1 MNMTHSALS
10 AAVASLVTLLI
21 GFIWYHPNVFG
32 TAWMRAE
39 GLTDEELKKGN
50 MALIFGLTSLL
61 SFIAIVLFLKIDR
74 YAVIKNS

>member
-1 MNMTHSALS
+1 MTYRALS
-10 AAVASLVTLLI
+10 ATIASLVTLLI
-21 GFIWYHPNVFG
+21 GFSRYYPKVVD

-61 SFIAIVLFLKIDR
+61 SFIAIVLFLK
-74 YAVIKNS
+74 N

>member
-1 MNMTHSALS
+1 LAL
-10 AAVASLVTLLI
+10 
-21 GFIWYHPNVFG
+21 FG

-61 SFIAIVLFLKIDR
+61 SFIAIVIFLKIDR
-74 YAVIKNS
+74 YAVITNR